1 MRLFQNR
8 TATIAPA
15 PRRSL
20 GRPACRL
27 SLTACAAGLLA
38 TISGRATT
46 LAHWHFDPTP
56 AVGGAINLA
65 DAGPHGH
72 TLVLGPGAV
81 IVPGRTGHALRPSGG
96 EQAGISAFSLRRPQ
110 EDAATSRPRFANVTD
125 SKLNLGADDWTID
138 GWFRLDPE
146 AAVEGVVLEIGSD
159 PRRPDDLSTRLSV
172 LPRDHAFLLSGLA
185 PVRTARA
192 NAVARLVEFPNP
204 EGPPAGVAH
213 RFTAALVATRP
224 LPRGVWFHAAIV
236 QTGGRLHL
244 LLDGQH
250 CATTAVD
257 LLPLPRSAEGYLA
270 LGRDGH
276 GRHPFPGAIDELR
289 ISDHV
294 VFPVGP
300 DTGRHSAPR
309 PSP

>member
-1 MRLFQNR
+1 MRLFPNN
-8 TATIAPA
+8 TPTIAPP
-15 PRRSL
+15 PRRSFD
-20 GRPACRL
+20 RPARRL
-27 SLTACAAGLLA
+27 PLVACAVGLLA
-38 TISGRATT
+38 TISGQAAT

-56 AVGGAINLA
+56 AAGGATHLA

-72 TLVLGPGAV
+72 TLVLGRGASLV
-81 IVPGRTGHALRPSGG
+81 SGRTGHALRPSGG
-96 EQAGISAFSLRRPQ
+96 EQAGTAALSLRRPR
-110 EDAATSRPRFANVTD
+110 EDAAASRPRFANVTD

-146 AAVEGVVLEIGSD
+146 AAAEGVVLEIGSD
-159 PRRPDDLSTRLSV
+159 PRRPDDLSTRLSI
-172 LPRDHAFLLSGLA
+172 LPREHAFLLSGLA
-185 PVRTARA
+185 PVRIERATAL
-192 NAVARLVEFPNP
+192 ARLVEFPNP

-213 RFTAALVATRP
+213 RFTAALVANRP
-224 LPRGVWFHAAIV
+224 LPRDAWFHAAIV

-257 LLPLPRSAEGYLA
+257 LMPLLRSNEGYLA

-289 ISDHV
+289 VSDHV

-300 DTGRHSAPR
+300 DADRHSALR
-309 PSP
+309 PNP